1 MSNFK
6 RKYNVDEQIVIEA
19 SKQNPDRF
27 APLYNFYYKPIF
39 CYVFQ
44 KIREEET
51 TADITSKVFLKALL
65 NIKSYKHLG
74 FPFSSW
80 LYKIASNEVNMYFRK
95 QNKINEVEIN
105 EKDVFHL
112 MDEINEEQN
121 EQKIEKLLE
130 KLNELPT
137 DQMDLIDMRFFEKM
151 SFKEIGDLIGI
162 TEGNA
167 KIKVYRVL
175 DKLKKMLTTK

>member
-1 MSNFK
+1 MSNFLK
-6 RKYNVDEQIVIEA
+6 KYNVDEKVVIEA

-27 APLYNFYYKPIF
+27 APLYNYYYKPIF
-39 CYVFQ
+39 CYVYQ
-44 KIREEET
+44 KVRDEEI

-95 QNKINEVEIN
+95 ENKVNEVEIN

-112 MDEINEEQN
+112 MDEINEEQDEN
-121 EQKIEKLLE
+121 RIGLLLE
-130 KLNELPT
+130 KLNELPL
-137 DQMDLIDMRFFEKM
+137 DQMDMIDMRFFEKM
-151 SFKEIGDLIGI
+151 SFKEIGDVLGI
-162 TEGNA
+162 SEGNA

-175 DKLKKMLTTK
+175 EKLKKMLTTK

>member
-1 MSNFK
+1 
-6 RKYNVDEQIVIEA
+6 
-19 SKQNPDRF
+19 
-27 APLYNFYYKPIF
+27 
-39 CYVFQ
+39 
-44 KIREEET
+44 
-51 TADITSKVFLKALL
+51 
-65 NIKSYKHLG
+65 
-74 FPFSSW
+74 
-80 LYKIASNEVNMYFRK
+80 MYFRK

-112 MDEINEEQN
+112 MEEINEEQN

-137 DQMDLIDMRFFEKM
+137 DQMDLIDMRFFERM